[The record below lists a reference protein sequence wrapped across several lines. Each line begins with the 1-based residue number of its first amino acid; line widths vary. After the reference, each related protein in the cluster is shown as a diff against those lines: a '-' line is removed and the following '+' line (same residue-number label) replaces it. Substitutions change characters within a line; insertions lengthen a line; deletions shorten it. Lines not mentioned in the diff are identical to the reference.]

1 MKNLLIRTVSG
12 LIYVAIVLAAIL
24 ISDLTMLALTLLL
37 AIPALKEYSLM
48 MHQYKHSD
56 VQTKVPE
63 GKCFSLNIAA
73 LELCGLALI
82 LALWQLTNSM
92 SGLMMGIFLL
102 LLVGRMLMAI
112 YSSDKSALSN
122 LASDLGALLYI
133 ALPLGL
139 LNCIYVENT
148 HLVLALFLFI
158 WLNDTGAFLFG
169 SALGRHRLFP
179 SVSPKKSWEG
189 FFGGLA
195 VVIAAAVALNIYLPE
210 YFGYLPLAAF
220 TAYAAT
226 VSIFATWG
234 DLFESFIKRTAGV
247 KDSGNIMPGHGG
259 ALDRIDSLLI
269 VSLATTAFLLII

>member
-1 MKNLLIRTVSG
+1 MKNFLIRTVSG
-12 LIYVAIVLAAIL
+12 LIYVAIVLAAIM

-48 MHQYKHSD
+48 MHQYKHPE

-63 GKCFSLNIAA
+63 GKCLSWNVAC

-82 LALWQLTNSM
+82 VALWQISNMM
-92 SGLMMGIFLL
+92 SGVAMGIFLL
-102 LLVGRMLMAI
+102 LLVFRMLQAV
-112 YSSDKSALSN
+112 YSTDKSALRN
-122 LASDLGALLYI
+122 LASDLGAILYI

-139 LNCIYVENT
+139 LNCIYAQNT

-169 SALGRHRLFP
+169 SAFGRHRLFP

-189 FFGGLA
+189 FFGGFA
-195 VVIAAAVALNIYLPE
+195 VVIAAAIAMNIYLPE
-210 YFGYLPLAAF
+210 YFGYLSMPAF

-234 DLFESFIKRTAGV
+234 DLLESFIKRTTGV

-269 VSLATTAFLLII
+269 VSLATSAFLLII